1 MHQHQ
6 VVITASRLFQAIDT
20 IVDRLL
26 TIASAREYP
35 FQLGNAEL
43 VGIRLQ
49 YRFPTCQTYH
59 SNTLNIRMLL
69 KSHHR
74 MDDDR
79 TVVYMH
85 KLLWDVLSHSVA
97 RTSGYDQCIVHILY
111 L

>member
-1 MHQHQ
+1 
-6 VVITASRLFQAIDT
+6 
-20 IVDRLL
+20 
-26 TIASAREYP
+26 
-35 FQLGNAEL
+35 
-43 VGIRLQ
+43 
-49 YRFPTCQTYH
+49 
-59 SNTLNIRMLL
+59 MLL

-85 KLLWDVLSHSVA
+85 KLLWDVLSHSIA